1 MKYSDFIEAIDEVV
15 MGIGDVADRLN
26 ISIEEV
32 KSWEKL
38 TSVPQ
43 EALDLLE
50 FERDNIIHEDDDE
63 QKIY

>member
-1 MKYSDFIEAIDEVV
+1 MKYSDFLKAIDDVV

-38 TSVPQ
+38 ASVPQ
-43 EALDLLE
+43 EAIDLLE
-50 FERDNIIHEDDDE
+50 FERDNMINEDDDD
-63 QKIY
+63 

>member
-1 MKYSDFIEAIDEVV
+1 MKYSDFLEAIDEVV

-32 KSWEKL
+32 KSWKQL

-43 EALDLLE
+43 EAIDLIE
-50 FERDNIIHEDDDE
+50 FERENIIEEDEDD
-63 QKIY
+63 

>member
-43 EALDLLE
+43 EAIDLLE
-50 FERDNIIHEDDDE
+50 FERDNMIHEDDDE
-63 QKIY
+63 

>member
-50 FERDNIIHEDDDE
+50 FERDNMIHEDDDE
-63 QKIY
+63 

>member
-1 MKYSDFIEAIDEVV
+1 MKYSDFLKAIDEVV

-38 TSVPQ
+38 QSVPK
-43 EALDLLE
+43 EAIDLLK
-50 FERDNIIHEDDDE
+50 FERDNMINENDDD
-63 QKIY
+63 

>member
-63 QKIY
+63 